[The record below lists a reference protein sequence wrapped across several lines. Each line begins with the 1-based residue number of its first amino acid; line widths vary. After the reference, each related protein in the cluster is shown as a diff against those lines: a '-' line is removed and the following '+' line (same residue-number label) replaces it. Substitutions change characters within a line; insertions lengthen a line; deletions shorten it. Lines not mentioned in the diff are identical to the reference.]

1 MRFAKLLKTWDRE
14 AAAELAEE
22 VYEVQFPLEEAAKLE
37 SLAEL
42 FPLRTREQLITEL
55 LAAALDEMVES
66 FPYVQGQKVIARD
79 EEGDPIYE
87 DVGYTPRFLEA
98 VQKHMKRLRGAGD

>member
-1 MRFAKLLKTWDRE
+1 MRFVELLKTWDRE
-14 AAAELAEE
+14 AAAELAERI
-22 VYEVQFPLEEAAKLE
+22 YEVQLPLDEAAKLE
-37 SLAEL
+37 ALIEL

-66 FPYVQGQKVIARD
+66 FPYVEGREIIARD

-98 VQKHMKRLRGAGD
+98 VKKHMERLRSAGD